1 MWRVVL
7 DALWATDKTVRDALE
22 GAGADPRAAVGGA
35 AALGLATGV
44 EVLAVAPTCCLY
56 LLFTAYSLLLTPYLL
71 PGVGRGARS
80 RSGAVLMAGGAA
92 VGAEEERVAPLR
104 LRGARHAAPHR

>member
-1 MWRVVL
+1 MVL

-22 GAGADPRAAVGGA
+22 GAGVEPRAAAGGA
-35 AALGLATGV
+35 AALDLATGV
-44 EVLAVAPTCCLY
+44 EVLAAAPTYCL
-56 LLFTAYSLLLTPYLL
+56 LLATYCLRLTPYYYLL
-71 PGVGRGARS
+71 QGVGRGARS

-92 VGAEEERVAPLR
+92 VSVEEERVAPLG